1 MDGEGDLHAQD
12 DDVQERVRTHADC
25 VRELRSLQKMSVFII
40 LIYARAWFE
49 APLAADAPF
58 NDLTLFHD
66 LHKYRNL
73 NSKISETTVK
83 TFKRHFWYLG
93 TNLVGLA
100 LFSDKVTIEEK
111 TKMVEKLAIDKD
123 LDKKRWTT
131 ALQDPSSV
139 TLSDLVTKESLFSFT
154 ELKLDSSFLQSPV
167 LSWKENEA
175 YNQDKE
181 TVQHLAVTNDPAE
194 RAIKLITDYSQILTK
209 DESDRQALLQAVER
223 HRRLNLNPN

>member
-1 MDGEGDLHAQD
+1 MAKAIYTLKMTMFKNEFEL
-12 DDVQERVRTHADC
+12 TP
-25 VRELRSLQKMSVFII
+25 RELRSLQEMSVFII

-66 LHKYRNL
+66 LHKYRDL
-73 NSKISETTVK
+73 NSKISEATVK

-93 TNLVGLA
+93 TDLVGLA
-100 LFSDKVTIEEK
+100 LFSDKVTIEGK

-131 ALQDPSSV
+131 APQDPSSV

-154 ELKLDSSFLQSPV
+154 ELKLDASFSPISCAQ
-167 LSWKENEA
+167 LEGKRG
-175 YNQDKE
+175 
-181 TVQHLAVTNDPAE
+181 VQPG
-194 RAIKLITDYSQILTK
+194 QG
-209 DESDRQALLQAVER
+209 DRPTSGSAQ
-223 HRRLNLNPN
+223 

>member
-12 DDVQERVRTHADC
+12 DDVQERVRTHA
-25 VRELRSLQKMSVFII
+25 EGTAYLQEISVFII

-49 APLAADAPF
+49 APLAADDL

-66 LHKYRNL
+66 LHKYRDL
-73 NSKISETTVK
+73 NSKISEATVK

-93 TNLVGLA
+93 TDLVDLA

-131 ALQDPSSV
+131 APQDPSSV
-139 TLSDLVTKESLFSFT
+139 EWVD
-154 ELKLDSSFLQSPV
+154 Q
-167 LSWKENEA
+167 
-175 YNQDKE
+175 Y
-181 TVQHLAVTNDPAE
+181 VQKHLYAQKA
-194 RAIKLITDYSQILTK
+194 
-209 DESDRQALLQAVER
+209 
-223 HRRLNLNPN
+223 

>member
-1 MDGEGDLHAQD
+1 
-12 DDVQERVRTHADC
+12 
-25 VRELRSLQKMSVFII
+25 
-40 LIYARAWFE
+40 
-49 APLAADAPF
+49 
-58 NDLTLFHD
+58 
-66 LHKYRNL
+66 
-73 NSKISETTVK
+73 
-83 TFKRHFWYLG
+83 
-93 TNLVGLA
+93 
-100 LFSDKVTIEEK
+100 
-111 TKMVEKLAIDKD
+111 MVEKLAIDKD

-131 ALQDPSSV
+131 APQDPSTV

-154 ELKLDSSFLQSPV
+154 ELKLDASFLQSPV

-175 YNQDKE
+175 SDQGKE

>member
-1 MDGEGDLHAQD
+1 MAKAIYTLKMTMFKYEFEL
-12 DDVQERVRTHADC
+12 TP
-25 VRELRSLQKMSVFII
+25 RELRSLQEMSVFII

-66 LHKYRNL
+66 LHKYRDL
-73 NSKISETTVK
+73 NSKISEATVK

-93 TNLVGLA
+93 TDLVGLA

-131 ALQDPSSV
+131 APQDPSSV

-154 ELKLDSSFLQSPV
+154 ELKLDASFLQSPV

-175 YNQDKE
+175 YNQGKE
-181 TVQHLAVTNDPAE
+181 TVQHLAVG
-194 RAIKLITDYSQILTK
+194 Q
-209 DESDRQALLQAVER
+209 
-223 HRRLNLNPN
+223 